1 MKTLKKILLA
11 LFFVIIG
18 STGFAQNQNNTIIT
32 DSLLKDLADALE
44 DLSDYY
50 VMKVEDTK
58 VKVETIDGDD
68 ITQEVNALKSPNGAD
83 LLIYDAEVDLTSIC
97 HNFYS
102 ANTLND
108 EWTPTDLLP
117 DSPTRIYWV
126 YSNNNECYYLIKF
139 GKYLDMSKYSLKSS
153 ATNSNDVIVSQ
164 NGVEK
169 YIIRDV
175 AGKTRDEFYPLE
187 LLEK

>member
-1 MKTLKKILLA
+1 MKTLNKISLVLFLLLMSSA
-11 LFFVIIG
+11 
-18 STGFAQNQNNTIIT
+18 GFAQNQNNTIIT

-50 VMKVEDTK
+50 VMKVEDK
-58 VKVETIDGDD
+58 KFKVETIDGND

-83 LLIYDAEVDLTSIC
+83 LLIYDAEVDWTSVC
-97 HNFYS
+97 HDFYS
-102 ANTLND
+102 VNTFND
-108 EWTPTDLLP
+108 EWIPTDLMP
-117 DSPTRIYWV
+117 ESPTRIYWV
-126 YSNNNECYYLIKF
+126 YSNDNECYYLIKF

-153 ATNSNDVIVSQ
+153 ATNNNDVIVSE

-187 LLEK
+187 LLDK